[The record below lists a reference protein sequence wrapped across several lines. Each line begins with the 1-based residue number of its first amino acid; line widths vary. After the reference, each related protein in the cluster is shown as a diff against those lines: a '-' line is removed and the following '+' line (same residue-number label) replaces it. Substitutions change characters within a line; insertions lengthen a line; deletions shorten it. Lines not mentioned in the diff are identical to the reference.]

1 MIDSASVS
9 DRVRDVPT
17 ENLHVELV
25 LGPGE
30 DRVVVVRSEGELQ
43 AQFAQLSR
51 AGWEL
56 RRTVEGP
63 DRGDGVLRLSLEFE
77 NSRI

>member
-1 MIDSASVS
+1 MMDSASVS
-9 DRVRDVPT
+9 DRVREVST

-30 DRVVVVRSEGELQ
+30 GRVVVVRSEAELE
-43 AQFAQLSR
+43 AQFFQLSR

-63 DRGDGVLRLSLEFE
+63 DRGDGVVRLSLEFE
-77 NSRI
+77 NSRP

>member
-1 MIDSASVS
+1 M
-9 DRVRDVPT
+9 
-17 ENLHVELV
+17 HVELV

-30 DRVVVVRSEGELQ
+30 GRVVTVTSEGELQ
-43 AQFAQLSR
+43 AQLAQLAR

-63 DRGDGVLRLSLEFE
+63 DHGDGVVRLNLEFE
-77 NSRI
+77 NSRL

>member
-1 MIDSASVS
+1 MNPASVS
-9 DRVRDVPT
+9 ESVRGNIDGG
-17 ENLHVELV
+17 LHVELI

-30 DRVVVVRSEGELQ
+30 GRVVEAHSEAELQ

-63 DRGDGVLRLSLEFE
+63 DRGDGITRLSLEFE
-77 NSRI
+77 NPRI